1 VNMTL
6 IDRHIAASERL
17 YKMMAEDHKE
27 RVSDLM
33 EWADMNSS
41 LMRKLDERDQYIRT
55 LEAEIT
61 ALKAAAGI

>member
-1 VNMTL
+1 MNMTL

-27 RVSDLM
+27 RVSDLI

>member
-1 VNMTL
+1 MTL

-27 RVSDLM
+27 RVNDLV

-41 LMRKLDERDQYIRT
+41 LMRKLDERDQRIRT
-55 LEAEIT
+55 LEAELT
-61 ALKAAAGI
+61 ALKAANGM

>member
-27 RVSDLM
+27 RVNDLV

-41 LMRKLDERDQYIRT
+41 LMRKLDERDQRIRT
-55 LEAEIT
+55 LEAELT
-61 ALKAAAGI
+61 ALKAANGM

>member
-1 VNMTL
+1 
-6 IDRHIAASERL
+6 
-17 YKMMAEDHKE
+17 MAEDHKE
-27 RVSDLM
+27 RVSDLI